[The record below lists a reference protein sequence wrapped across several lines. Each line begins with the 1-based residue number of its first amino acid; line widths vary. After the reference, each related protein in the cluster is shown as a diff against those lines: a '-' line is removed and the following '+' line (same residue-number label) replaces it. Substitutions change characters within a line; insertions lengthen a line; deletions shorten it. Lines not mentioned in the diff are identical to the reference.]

1 MAPASSKYPPYLTEI
16 LANVVFANEAL
27 ETLRAQVR
35 QSLAFNEVARIALKK
50 AQTHLA
56 EAKG

>member
-1 MAPASSKYPPYLTEI
+1 MPPASSKDPPYLTDI

-27 ETLRAQVR
+27 EALRAQVR
-35 QSLAFNEVARIALKK
+35 QSLAFNEAARIALQK